1 MGTVIEFIEASAF
14 LTLAVLSLASY
25 RAARLVV
32 LDEVLG
38 RWRVADEE
46 LPDGTLVEG
55 HDATGLRKLADLAL
69 YDEDGI
75 ARSFVARW
83 LGDMLRC
90 VVCAGVWCTLAVM
103 AAWFWGAEWV
113 QWGVVVA
120 AVAGGQ
126 AFVSTRLGA

>member
-1 MGTVIEFIEASAF
+1 MIADIEASAL
-14 LTLAVLSLASY
+14 LTLAVLALASY
-25 RAARLVV
+25 RVARLVV

-38 RWRVADEE
+38 RWRIADGE
-46 LPDGTLVEG
+46 LPDGQIIKG
-55 HDATGLRKLADLAL
+55 HDATGLRKLSDLAL
-69 YDEDGI
+69 YDDDGT

-90 VVCAGVWCTLAVM
+90 SVCAGTWLTFAVM
-103 AAWFWGAEWV
+103 AAWFFGPEWM
-113 QWGVVVA
+113 QWGVIVC